1 MTDFRGLIGLDIS
14 DLVIRAVT
22 LNAKQPLPAVTAF
35 QELLLPRGI
44 VDDGEIRQ
52 PRVLANSIHTLL
64 QHAQPSPLRKKL
76 VVACLPDR
84 KSFLKRITVPATAK
98 EKLEA
103 TLRQHIV
110 QHIPFT
116 LEDMYLDWQEIP
128 SPDPATS
135 TLLVGA
141 APKPLVE
148 SYLATIEAAGLT
160 VAALEMESLA
170 LTRAILADSI
180 PNPGMLLVDIGG
192 TRTTI
197 MATGQGT
204 PQFSSSLPFCGADF
218 TRGIATAL
226 RLSFDDAERVKLTVG
241 FQGRTK
247 MNAIRALQTPL
258 DLLARHLRDI
268 IAFFENHFPEPGPV
282 RSLLLSGGG
291 AQLKGID
298 GALATALKLPVKV
311 GAAQVHIPSHLK
323 FPLFRLPSFTTAVGL
338 AMHGV

>member
-22 LNAKQPLPAVTAF
+22 LNAKRTLPAVTAF
-35 QELLLPRGI
+35 QELFLPRGL

-52 PRVLANSIHTLL
+52 PRVLANSVHTLL

-84 KSFLKRITVPATAK
+84 KAFLKRISLPAPPK

-110 QHIPFT
+110 QHIPFS
-116 LEDMYLDWQEIP
+116 LEDIYLDWVEIP
-128 SPDPATS
+128 SPDPASS
-135 TLLVGA
+135 TLLIGA
-141 APKPLVE
+141 APKSLVE
-148 SYLATIEAAGLT
+148 SYLATLEEAGLT

-170 LTRAILADSI
+170 LTRAMLAGHI
-180 PNPGMLLVDIGG
+180 PDPGMLLVDIGG

-218 TRGIATAL
+218 TRSIAAAL
-226 RLSFDDAERVKLTVG
+226 RISFDDAERVKMTVG

-247 MNAIRALQTPL
+247 MSVSRALQTPL
-258 DLLARHLRDI
+258 DRLARHLREI
-268 IAFFENHFPEPGPV
+268 IAFFENHFPDPGPV
-282 RSLLLSGGG
+282 SSLLLSGGG

-298 GALATALKLPVKV
+298 GALAAALTLPVTV

-323 FPLFRLPSFTTAVGL
+323 FPLFRLPSYTTAIGL
-338 AMHGV
+338 AMHCV